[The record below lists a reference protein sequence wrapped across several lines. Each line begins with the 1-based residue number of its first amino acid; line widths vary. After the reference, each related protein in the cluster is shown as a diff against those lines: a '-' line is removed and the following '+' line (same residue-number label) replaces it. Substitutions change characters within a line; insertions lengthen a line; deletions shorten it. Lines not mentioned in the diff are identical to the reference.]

1 MGDEIFSNI
10 FMFNILFVFKW
21 LLQILQFS
29 NALNN
34 FHCIRFAAYKH
45 FHQRSIRCW
54 TMKISCKMR
63 KNNMKKNES
72 KGMWKTRKEFTC
84 KKTAMQLFNSCKNCI
99 WSRLYKQWNATVKWT
114 FSHFIGIF
122 PTSKNDQRMSY
133 KMQIYKLFGWKYS
146 LTAAKSTCLS
156 KLEFICGQWRYFHYL
171 LKATSASLFII
182 WISLNILCECEN
194 CTWIPVQR
202 FQLPTMMGYQQHNF
216 LFWLHYFVF
225 QPQLLRQFRQVFD
238 V

>member
-1 MGDEIFSNI
+1 MATTDSPIFKRDEQHPLHPICRINFFSSTEHLVLNDENLI
-10 FMFNILFVFKW
+10 QNARKLHEKKW
-21 LLQILQFS
+21 IEGHVKDKKRIYLQ
-29 NALNN
+29 
-34 FHCIRFAAYKH
+34 
-45 FHQRSIRCW
+45 
-54 TMKISCKMR
+54 
-63 KNNMKKNES
+63 
-72 KGMWKTRKEFTC
+72 
-84 KKTAMQLFNSCKNCI
+84 KTAMQLFKSCKNCI

-122 PTSKNDQRMSY
+122 PTSKNDERMSY

-146 LTAAKSTCLS
+146 LAAAKSTCLS
-156 KLEFICGQWRYFHYL
+156 ELEFICGQWRYFHYL

-202 FQLPTMMGYQQHNF
+202 YQLPTMMGYQQHNF

-225 QPQLLRQFRQVFD
+225 QPQPLRQFRQVFD